1 MKEIVADSKL
11 VAFCGLYCGACK
23 AYLKEKCPG
32 CPKNEKAGWCK
43 VRTCCIGEAISTCA
57 DCSEYPNPRDCGKY
71 DNLIAR
77 LFGLVFRSDRAACI
91 KQIREIGLEG
101 HAMKMAELKVQTI
114 KK

>member
-1 MKEIVADSKL
+1 MREIVADPKL

-32 CPKNEKAGWCK
+32 CQKNEKAGWCK
-43 VRTCCIGEAISTCA
+43 VRTCCIGKAIPTCT
-57 DCSEYPNPRDCGKY
+57 DCTEYPNPRDCGKY
-71 DNLIAR
+71 DNFIAR

-91 KQIREIGLEG
+91 KQIGEIGLEG
-101 HAMKMAELKVQTI
+101 HAIKMAELKMQTI